1 MMNSRLGAWD
11 KQGERFMDANHK
23 HGPIRNLREFV
34 KEVGIIVV
42 GVLIA
47 LGGEQAVQA
56 VNHHYQV
63 QEARAALKDELGW
76 NLASFKLT
84 KDLSHC
90 VLARLDEVDRWAKSW
105 DSGRPIRLSGP
116 IQPPRW
122 LILRSSAWRVTS
134 GEAVA
139 RMPLQERATYAG
151 LYDLFDFLELQ
162 REKDRDAWNNLAL
175 YQPARQLS
183 EEQRLHVAAD
193 IRTVRE
199 GYNRLIS
206 NIQIALTLATRL
218 HVEPGQIQ
226 GQSLEL
232 TKEFK
237 ANACKPLL
245 EN

>member
-1 MMNSRLGAWD
+1 
-11 KQGERFMDANHK
+11 MDANNK
-23 HGPIRNLREFV
+23 PGPIRNLRVFV

-63 QEARAALKDELGW
+63 REARAALKDELGW

-84 KDLSHC
+84 MDLSQC
-90 VLARLDEVDRWAKSW
+90 ILARLDEVDRWAKSW
-105 DSGRPIRLSGP
+105 DSGHPIRLSGP
-116 IQPPRW
+116 IVPPGW
-122 LILRSSAWRVTS
+122 LILRSSVWRVTS

-139 RMPLQERATYAG
+139 RMPLQERTTYAG

-162 REKDRDAWNNLAL
+162 REKDRDAWNDLAL

>member
-1 MMNSRLGAWD
+1 MMNSWLGAWD

-34 KEVGIIVV
+34 KETGIIVV

-84 KDLSHC
+84 KDVSHC
-90 VLARLDEVDRWAKSW
+90 VLARLDEVDHWAKSL
-105 DSGRPIRLSGP
+105 DSGHPIRLSGP
-116 IQPPRW
+116 ILPPRY
-122 LILRSSAWRVTS
+122 LILRESAWRVTS

-139 RMPLQERATYAG
+139 RMPLQERTTYAG
-151 LYDLFDFLELQ
+151 LYDLFDFLEQQ
-162 REKDRDAWNNLAL
+162 REKLGDAWTDLAL

-183 EEQRLHVAAD
+183 EEQRLHIAAD

-199 GYNRLIS
+199 VHDLLVS
-206 NIQIALTLATRL
+206 NYQIALIIAARL

-226 GQSLEL
+226 GPSLEL
-232 TKEFK
+232 SKEFK

>member
-1 MMNSRLGAWD
+1 
-11 KQGERFMDANHK
+11 MDANHK

-34 KEVGIIVV
+34 KETGIIVV

-84 KDLSHC
+84 KDVSHC
-90 VLARLDEVDRWAKSW
+90 VLARLDEVDHWAKSL
-105 DSGRPIRLSGP
+105 DSGHPIRLSGP
-116 IQPPRW
+116 IRPPRY
-122 LILRSSAWRVTS
+122 LILRESAWRVTS

-139 RMPLQERATYAG
+139 RMPLQERTTYAG
-151 LYDLFDFLELQ
+151 LYDLFDFLEQQ
-162 REKDRDAWNNLAL
+162 REKLGDAWTDLAL

-183 EEQRLHVAAD
+183 EEQRLHIAAD
-193 IRTVRE
+193 IRIVRE
-199 GYNRLIS
+199 AHNILIS
-206 NIQIALTLATRL
+206 NYQIALIIAARL

-226 GQSLEL
+226 GPSLEL
-232 TKEFK
+232 SKEFK